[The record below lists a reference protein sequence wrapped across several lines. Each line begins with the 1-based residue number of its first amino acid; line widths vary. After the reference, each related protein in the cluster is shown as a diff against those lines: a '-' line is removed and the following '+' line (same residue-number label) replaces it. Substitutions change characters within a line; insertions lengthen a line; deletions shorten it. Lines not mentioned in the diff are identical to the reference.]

1 VSRRIGGTWLG
12 LVLAGSLVACGGS
25 DTPVGERAVTS
36 EEAARMAEALF
47 TNYDVGGADFELNG
61 QMTDGSRAFMTGTI
75 DWKTHSGHAQ
85 VQLSEPPDAA
95 VTEVYWTADAVLERV
110 PALSALAAQ
119 LGQRA
124 AEFYVR
130 APDVE
135 GRNLDS
141 LIQLITSLGAE
152 QRDNA
157 VLISQQP
164 GTAWLRSDTMPSTD
178 APVDVLRYGDR
189 TTYWLEAG
197 GVTLL
202 RFEGNNSDG
211 TRPVLVDL
219 RGHGPRTI
227 EFPPAADVAETSQL
241 LELYEAAT
249 SG

>member
-1 VSRRIGGTWLG
+1 MSRRSGGLWLG
-12 LVLAGSLVACGGS
+12 LVVACSLAACGGS
-25 DTPVGERAVTS
+25 DTPAGERAVTS

-47 TNYDVGGADFELNG
+47 NNFDAGGAEFELNG
-61 QMTDGSRAFMTGTI
+61 QMTDGSRAFMMGTI
-75 DWKTHSGHAQ
+75 DWRTHRGHAQ
-85 VQLSEPPDAA
+85 VQFSEPPDAA
-95 VTEVYWTADAVLERV
+95 VSEVYWTDESVLERV

-119 LGQRA
+119 LGQA
-124 AEFYVR
+124 EAEFYVR
-130 APDVE
+130 TPDIE

-141 LIQLITSLGAE
+141 LIQLITALGAE

-178 APVDVLRYGDR
+178 AQVDVLRYGDR

-219 RGHGPRTI
+219 HDHGPRTI